1 MCRLDDDQKQLLL
14 SIITYLAETFK
25 LFIACL
31 LTVFV
36 PQRCTNQ
43 PDQICTLR
51 DNFFDLIPYNIYAL
65 TFNFITLSTLIL
77 FYSIEFKREKWC
89 IQYLDHTVDKSD
101 TNLKLEI
108 LDYPAY
114 FDKLIYYNR
123 IYYQCSLISI
133 AVSCF
138 NIISSAILV
147 IYYYYLDYRSI
158 LNIITNSLLI
168 LEKLFNSYKI
178 ASNSNEELCAIS
190 AYLITPIVYN
200 TIDDDFKHNTKKKD
214 NIYKVYLPA
223 ELLSKLM
230 KETKNVV

>member
-1 MCRLDDDQKQLLL
+1 MCSLDEDQKQLLL

-36 PQRCTNQ
+36 PQRCTTQ

-51 DNFFDLIPYNIYAL
+51 DNFFDLITYNIYSL
-65 TFNFITLSTLIL
+65 TFNFITLSIL
-77 FYSIEFKREKWC
+77 LVFYSIEFRREKWC
-89 IQYLDHTVDKSD
+89 IKYLDHTIDKSD

-108 LDYPAY
+108 LDYPLY
-114 FDKLIYYNR
+114 FDKLLYYNR
-123 IYYQCSLISI
+123 IYYRFSIISI
-133 AVSCF
+133 AVTF
-138 NIISSAILV
+138 INIISSSVLIL
-147 IYYYYLDYRSI
+147 YYYYLDYRSI

-178 ASNSNEELCAIS
+178 ASSSNDELCAIS

-200 TIDDDFKHNTKKKD
+200 TIDDDFRHNTRKKD
-214 NIYKVYLPA
+214 NIYKVYLPSH
-223 ELLSKLM
+223 LLNKLM
-230 KETKNVV
+230 NS

>member
-1 MCRLDDDQKQLLL
+1 MCNLDSDQRQLIL

-51 DNFFDLIPYNIYAL
+51 DNFFDLIPYNIFSL
-65 TFNFITLSTLIL
+65 IFNFITLSILIL
-77 FYSIEFKREKWC
+77 FYSIEFRREKWC
-89 IQYLDHTVDKSD
+89 IKYLDHTLDKSE

-108 LDYPAY
+108 LDYPTY
-114 FDKLIYYNR
+114 FDKLLYYNR
-123 IYYQCSLISI
+123 IYYQFSI
-133 AVSCF
+133 VSITVTF
-138 NIISSAILV
+138 LNIIFSSFLIV
-147 IYYYYLDYRSI
+147 YYYYLDYRSV

-178 ASNSNEELCAIS
+178 AASSNEELCAIS

-200 TIDDDFKHNTKKKD
+200 TIDDDFKHNIRKKD
-214 NIYKVYLPA
+214 NIYKVYLPSH
-223 ELLSKLM
+223 LLNKLM
-230 KETKNVV
+230 KETKMIS